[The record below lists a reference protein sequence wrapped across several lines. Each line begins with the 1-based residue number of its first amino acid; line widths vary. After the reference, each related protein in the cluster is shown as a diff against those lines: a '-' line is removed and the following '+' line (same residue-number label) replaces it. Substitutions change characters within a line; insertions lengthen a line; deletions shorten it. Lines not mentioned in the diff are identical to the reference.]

1 MYHRTVLPNGVR
13 VLVSPVP
20 SVRSVT
26 IGFYFTVGSRY
37 ESPGEFG
44 VSHLIEH
51 MLFKGSEQFP
61 TAQAISETI
70 EGVGGLLDAAT
81 DKELTVYSAKIASA
95 HFDLAMGLIA
105 DMVRH
110 PRFEAAELE
119 KERRVI
125 TDELSMYHDSP
136 GEWVGVIGDEL
147 VWPNLPLG
155 REVAGTRETVEAIT
169 RTAMAEY
176 WAAHYVPG
184 ALVIS
189 IVGDVT
195 VEHAVET
202 TTRLLGDWQAAE
214 VPLWTPSPR
223 PDQGERVRL
232 ETRRIEQSN
241 VCLYTAGQPH
251 RDPDTYALSL
261 LHVLLGDGMSSR
273 LFLEVRERQ
282 GLAYDVGTSPIHFH
296 DTGAFVVSAG
306 VEPRRTEAAVKAIL
320 AELARIRDVPVGEA
334 ELHRAKEY
342 AKGRLALRLED
353 TGSIAGWL
361 GGQEA
366 LLGEIRELDETMAYY
381 DAVTAED
388 IQRVARTIFTDASLR
403 LAVIGPNKSAE
414 KLAGLL
420 RL

>member
-1 MYHRTVLPNGVR
+1 MYHRAVLPNGVR
-13 VLVSPVP
+13 VLVSNAP
-20 SVRSVT
+20 SVRSVS

-37 ESPGEFG
+37 ESAAQSG

-51 MLFKGSEQFP
+51 MLFKGSEQFA

-81 DKELTVYSAKIASA
+81 DKELTVYSAKIAST

-125 TDELSMYHDSP
+125 TDELSMYRDSP
-136 GEWVGVIGDEL
+136 AEWVGVIGDEL
-147 VWPNLPLG
+147 VWPELPLG
-155 REVAGTRETVEAIT
+155 REVAGTRETVEAISH
-169 RTAMAEY
+169 TAMVNY

-184 ALVIS
+184 ALVVS

-195 VEHAVET
+195 VEHALET
-202 TTRLLGDWQAAE
+202 ATRLLGDWQPAE
-214 VPLWTPSPR
+214 APLWTPSPR
-223 PDQGERVRL
+223 PELGERLRL
-232 ETRRIEQSN
+232 ETRRIEQTN
-241 VCLYTAGQPH
+241 LCLYTAGLPH
-251 RDPDTYALSL
+251 RHTDEYALSL

-282 GLAYDVGTSPIHFH
+282 GLAYDVGTAPIHFH

-320 AELARIRDVPVGEA
+320 TELARIRDVPVSED

-361 GGQEA
+361 GGQES
-366 LLGEIRELDETMAYY
+366 LLGEIRELDDTMARY
-381 DAVTAED
+381 DAVAAED
-388 IQRVARTIFTDASLR
+388 IQRVARAIFTDRSLR

-420 RL
+420 HL

>member
-1 MYHRTVLPNGVR
+1 MYIRAVLPNGVR

-26 IGFYFTVGSRY
+26 IGFYLTVGSRY
-37 ESPGEFG
+37 ETETLSGI
-44 VSHLIEH
+44 SHLIEH
-51 MLFKGSEQFP
+51 MLFKGSERFA
-61 TAQAISETI
+61 TAQVISETI

-110 PRFEAAELE
+110 PRFEATELE

-125 TDELSMYHDSP
+125 TEELSMYHDSP
-136 GEWVGVIGDEL
+136 SEWVGVIGDEL

-155 REVAGTRETVEAIT
+155 REVAGTRETVETIT
-169 RTAMAEY
+169 RADVLDY
-176 WAAHYVPG
+176 WATHYVPG
-184 ALVIS
+184 ALVVS

-195 VEHAVET
+195 VEHALET
-202 TTRLLGDWQAAE
+202 AERLLGDWPVSD
-214 VPLWTPSPR
+214 VPQWTPSPR
-223 PDQGERVRL
+223 PDHGERLRL
-232 ETRRIEQSN
+232 ETRHIEQAN
-241 VCLYTAGQPH
+241 ICLYTAGQPH
-251 RDPDTYALSL
+251 RDPSTYALSL
-261 LHVLLGDGMSSR
+261 LHVMLGDGMSSR

-282 GLAYDVGTSPIHFH
+282 GLAYDVGTAPIHFH

-306 VEPRRTEAAVKAIL
+306 VEPRRTEAAIKAIL
-320 AELARIRDVPVGEA
+320 AELERIRDVAVSEE

-366 LLGEIRELDETMAYY
+366 LLSEIRELDETLAYY

-388 IQRVARTIFTDASLR
+388 VQRVAHTIFTDQSLR